1 MWALY
6 FSCLVPIFVGT
17 FLFFFSKKVVWWEW
31 LIGSAAAFLVA
42 GIVHQTSFNSQTA
55 DFETWSGQIA
65 HARQFSAW
73 QEYYEEAIYRT
84 EYYSDT
90 ESYTDSKGRRQTRRV
105 TKSRRVFDHWEPRSR
120 WHSEYFTCYSN
131 INTSYSISKDQYN
144 RWKIQWQNER
154 KVRGDRSTFEHNSRQ
169 IGGDPFDYETSCPN
183 SIIEPIHCQK
193 SVVNRLKA
201 AQSVFNFVKVSPE
214 KEKLLFKYP
223 ESNDP
228 FSSNRVLGTAAS
240 KISTKQWDILNA
252 KLGPIKKVNLIIV
265 GFDSSDHTLAE
276 SQKALWIGGKKNDL
290 VLVYGNGWSRVFGWS
305 DSDILKR
312 DLEQLLLQN
321 PVGENLLPE
330 IERLILAEYEKTN
343 WHKFDHLS
351 VEPNGWAW
359 FWFWFCLIITQVGLW
374 AFFHGNGVDKFKLWA
389 NL

>member
-31 LIGSAAAFLVA
+31 LAGSAAAFLVA
-42 GIVHQTSFNSQTA
+42 GIVHWTSFNSQTA
-55 DFETWSGQIA
+55 DFETWSGQIT

-73 QEYYEEAIYRT
+73 LEFYQEAVYRT
-84 EYYSDT
+84 ET
-90 ESYTDSKGRRQTRRV
+90 YTTGSGKNRQTHTRQ
-105 TKSRRVFDHWEPRSR
+105 VFSHWRNCTR
-120 WHSEYFTCYSN
+120 WHSEHFTCYSN
-131 INTSYSISKDQYN
+131 ISTSYSISKDQYN
-144 RWKIQWQNER
+144 RWKTQWQNET
-154 KVRGDRSTFEHNSRQ
+154 KVRGDRSTLEHNSRQ
-169 IGGDPFDYETSCPN
+169 IDGDPFDYETSCP
-183 SIIEPIHCQK
+183 SLIIEPIHCQK

-201 AQSVFNFVKVSPE
+201 AQSVFNFVKVSAE
-214 KEKLLFKYP
+214 TEKLLFKYP
-223 ESNDP
+223 ESSNP
-228 FSSNRVLGTAAS
+228 FSSNRVLGTATL

-265 GFDSSDHTLAE
+265 GFDSPDHTLAE
-276 SQKALWIGGKKNDL
+276 SLKALWIGGKKNDL

-312 DLEQLLLQN
+312 NLEQLLLQN
-321 PVGENLLPE
+321 PVDENLLPE
-330 IERLILAEYEKTN
+330 IEKLILAEYEKTN

-359 FWFWFCLIITQVGLW
+359 FWFWLCLILTQVGLW
-374 AFFHGNGVDKFKLWA
+374 VFFHGNGVDKFKLWA
-389 NL
+389 NF

>member
-31 LIGSAAAFLVA
+31 LAGSAAAFLVA
-42 GIVHQTSFNSQTA
+42 GIVHWTSFNSQTA
-55 DFETWSGQIA
+55 DFETWSGQIT

-73 QEYYEEAIYRT
+73 HEAYQEAVYRT
-84 EYYSDT
+84 ET
-90 ESYTDSKGRRQTRRV
+90 YTTGSGKNRQTHTRQ
-105 TKSRRVFDHWEPRSR
+105 VFSHWRNCTR
-120 WHSEYFTCYSN
+120 WHSEYFSCYSN
-131 INTSYSISKDQYN
+131 IDTSYSISKDQYN
-144 RWKIQWQNER
+144 RWKIQWQNET
-154 KVRGDRSTFEHNSRQ
+154 KVRGDRSTLEHNSRQ

-183 SIIEPIHCQK
+183 LIIEPIHCQK

-201 AQSVFNFVKVSPE
+201 AQSVFNFVKVSAE
-214 KEKLLFKYP
+214 TEKLLFKYP
-223 ESNDP
+223 ESDNP

-252 KLGPIKKVNLIIV
+252 KLGPIKKVNLIIA
-265 GFDSSDHTLAE
+265 GFDSPDHTLAE
-276 SQKALWIGGKKNDL
+276 SQKSLWIGGKKNDL
-290 VLVYGNGWSRVFGWS
+290 VLVYGNGWARVFGWS

-321 PVGENLLPE
+321 PIDEKLLPQ
-330 IERLILAEYEKTN
+330 IEELILAEYEKTN

-374 AFFHGNGVDKFKLWA
+374 VFFHGNGVDKFKLWA
-389 NL
+389 NM

>member
-31 LIGSAAAFLVA
+31 LVGSAAAFLVA
-42 GIVHQTSFNSQTA
+42 GIVHWTSFNSQTA
-55 DFETWSGQIA
+55 DFETWSGQIT

-73 QEYYEEAIYRT
+73 EEFFQEAVYRT
-84 EYYSDT
+84 ET
-90 ESYTDSKGRRQTRRV
+90 YTTGSGKNKQTHTRQ
-105 TKSRRVFDHWEPRSR
+105 VFSHWRDCTR
-120 WHSEYFTCYSN
+120 WHNEHFVCYSN
-131 INTSYSISKDQYN
+131 IDTSHFISKDQYN
-144 RWKIQWQNER
+144 HWKTQWKNER
-154 KVRGDRSTFEHNSRQ
+154 KIRGDRSTLEHNSRQ
-169 IGGDPFDYETSCPN
+169 IGGDPFDYETSCPS

-214 KEKLLFKYP
+214 TEKLLFKYP
-223 ESNDP
+223 ESNNP
-228 FSSNRVLGTAAS
+228 FSSNRVLGTTTS
-240 KISTKQWDILNA
+240 KISAKQWDILNA

-321 PVGENLLPE
+321 PVDENFLPQ
-330 IERLILAEYEKTN
+330 IERLIFAEYEKTN

-374 AFFHGNGVDKFKLWA
+374 IFFHGNGVDKFKLWV